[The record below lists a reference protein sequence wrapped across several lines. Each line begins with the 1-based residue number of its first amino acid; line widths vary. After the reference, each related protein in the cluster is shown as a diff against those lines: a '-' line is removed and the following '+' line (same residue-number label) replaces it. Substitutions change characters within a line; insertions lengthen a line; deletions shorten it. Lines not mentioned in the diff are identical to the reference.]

1 MDIVTPVALD
11 AGTLAVAF
19 TASLG
24 PLRVSG
30 RFRTLAGEL
39 LLPHNGL
46 AAASLSVA
54 VDAASIDTGF
64 AMRDRHLRGES
75 FLDVERHP
83 EITFRSTKVAQDNG
97 DLVVAGT
104 LMLRGMARDIV
115 TRCPIV
121 PSYGAWGQEK
131 VSLCGPLDIPIREHA
146 IGVPRGI
153 DVLNP
158 IFLLVGSRVQV
169 DVRLA
174 LAVRRVPPAL
184 RPALAR

>member
-11 AGTLAVAF
+11 AGTLRIAF

-24 PLRVSG
+24 PLRIRG
-30 RFRTLAGEL
+30 RFRALRGEL
-39 LLPHNGL
+39 LLPHAGL
-46 AAASLSVA
+46 AAASLAVD

-64 AMRDRHLRGES
+64 AMRDRHLRARS
-75 FLDVERHP
+75 FLDVTNHP
-83 EITFRSTKVAQDNG
+83 TITFRSTKVAQDNG

-104 LMLRGMARDIV
+104 LVLRGVARDIV
-115 TRCPIV
+115 TRCPIAPV
-121 PSYGAWGQEK
+121 GDESGQDV
-131 VSLCGPLDIPIREHA
+131 VSLCGPLDVPIRAHA
-146 IGVPRGI
+146 IAVPQGL

-158 IFLLVGSRVQV
+158 IFLIVGARVQV
-169 DVRLA
+169 QVRLA

>member
-11 AGTLAVAF
+11 AGTLAVVF
-19 TASLG
+19 TATLG
-24 PLRVSG
+24 PLRVTG
-30 RFRTLAGEL
+30 RFRSLAGEL
-39 LLPHNGL
+39 LLPHAGL

-54 VDAASIDTGF
+54 VDAASIDTGL
-64 AMRDRHLRGES
+64 AMRDRHLRGRS

-83 EITFRSTKVAQDNG
+83 TIAFRSTKVAQDNG
-97 DLVVAGT
+97 DLVVAGS
-104 LMLRGMARDIV
+104 LLLRGVAREIV
-115 TRCPIV
+115 TRCPIAPV
-121 PSYGAWGQEK
+121 GGASGEQL
-131 VSLCGPLDIPIREHA
+131 VSLCGPLDIPIRAHA

-158 IFLLVGSRVQV
+158 IFLLVGARVRV
-169 DVRLA
+169 EVRLA